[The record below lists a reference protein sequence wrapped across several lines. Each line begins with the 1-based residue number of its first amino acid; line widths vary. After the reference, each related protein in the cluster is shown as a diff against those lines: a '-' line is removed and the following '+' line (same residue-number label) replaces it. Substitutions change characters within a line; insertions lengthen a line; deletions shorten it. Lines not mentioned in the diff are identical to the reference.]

1 MHFCSGNNRRDLRR
15 SIYQEK
21 HHKEQ
26 ECNGTTMNLPII
38 SVHNMNDHNCCS
50 SMTSVGWMITT
61 WKKIQWN
68 SDNKDFH
75 NNFECHAWITV
86 SQSYTVEEL
95 LKDTLHKLCKEK
107 LETPLHNDSLIDEMR
122 NHLRH
127 KRYVV
132 LFHDVWDKKFSD
144 GIDFA
149 IIDKNSDIGINHYFG
164 HRLRSFVR

>member
-1 MHFCSGNNRRDLRR
+1 MQWYNYEFS
-15 SIYQEK
+15 YY
-21 HHKEQ
+21 
-26 ECNGTTMNLPII
+26 I
-38 SVHNMNDHNCCS
+38 STQHEWSQLLQFYDKCWMDDYNME
-50 SMTSVGWMITT
+50 
-61 WKKIQWN
+61 KIQWN